1 MLPAT
6 PLLDE
11 TTILPA
17 PPEPLS
23 LQSCKTYPTSL
34 IHPQVC
40 RQGPFELCALSAGGA
55 RSCLRPWGLQQ
66 PQAAQ
71 SWPSAHGAENGP
83 EGFLKNQAVG
93 REEVRVTP
101 LGSVAAFFLFYFYFL
116 FIFVCV
122 CVCNGRR
129 SYENKFTEGRVDLGN
144 SH

>member
-1 MLPAT
+1 MST
-6 PLLDE
+6 P
-11 TTILPA
+11 
-17 PPEPLS
+17 
-23 LQSCKTYPTSL
+23 L

-40 RQGPFELCALSAGGA
+40 RQGPLELCALSASGA
-55 RSCLRPWGLQQ
+55 RSWLRPWGLQQ

-71 SWPSAHGAENGP
+71 SWPSAHGAETGP

-93 REEVRVTP
+93 REELRVTP
-101 LGSVAAFFLFYFYFL
+101 RGSVTAFFLFFFFNFYFL

-129 SYENKFTEGRVDLGN
+129 SYENKITEGRADLGN